1 MELREW
7 LIILGL
13 GLVTIIVLDGIRR
26 FQRQRNVP
34 RLDQTGSDS
43 GDSDNS
49 ASDDGY
55 DASVGWELPNGGA
68 RVLKPAQYD
77 AAPSRPKLERQEHPG
92 PSRVLSEFRQRQ
104 RQQGSFQQGPLEDGS
119 AGPAP
124 KPTAGADAS
133 ASVSPEPPVH
143 DAAANDTPGAPQSDA
158 QRSAA
163 SSREGR
169 REPVLELPD
178 DAQAQAV
185 PPAADPED
193 EQRASE
199 PRTSAGAAQAGSGA
213 TPAEQEPHDALHADP
228 EDQPAYDEEDY
239 RLVDLEGMGHSL
251 KSGSRRVGSS
261 VQRFGTSL
269 RRSMSERRRQKRLE
283 RQQRQVEKE
292 EKARLSAQQR
302 AARDAERR
310 EQEEEAEALRASRS
324 LEKAQS
330 EPRGKREQARRPDSK
345 AEHEAALSASLQA
358 EYEALY
364 GDAAEASSACDDASG
379 QSAGFTDSERAA
391 YGDEAPRH
399 PTLGKA
405 LDTAIESE
413 HARAALSEAAEV
425 IIISVMSREEAGF
438 SGPTLL
444 KLMLA
449 CGLRYA
455 SDMGVFHRLETE
467 SPDSSLQFSMV
478 NAVKPGTF
486 PVREMEDFSTPGV
499 TLLMPLPGA
508 EDTAAAFEAMV
519 ETAMV
524 IVRHLGGELKDE
536 NQSVMTAQTVEFA
549 RQRVQ
554 EFERRNRLRRYQVN

>member
-34 RLDQTGSDS
+34 RLDQAGSDS
-43 GDSDNS
+43 DSVND

-77 AAPSRPKLERQEHPG
+77 AVPSRPKLERQEHPG

-104 RQQGSFQQGPLEDGS
+104 RQQDPLQQGSLQQDSPEDDS
-119 AGPAP
+119 AGLTVKPPAS
-124 KPTAGADAS
+124 AGAA
-133 ASVSPEPPVH
+133 ASPEPPVH

-158 QRSAA
+158 QRTAA
-163 SSREGR
+163 SSRESGGR
-169 REPVLELPD
+169 REPVLELPDD

-185 PPAADPED
+185 PPAADPD
-193 EQRASE
+193 EQGAFE
-199 PRTSAGAAQAGSGA
+199 PRTSAGDAAQTGSGA
-213 TPAEQEPHDALHADP
+213 TPAEQEAHDALHADP
-228 EDQPAYDEEDY
+228 EDHPAYDEEDY

-251 KSGSRRVGSS
+251 RSGSRRVGTS

-269 RRSMSERRRQKRLE
+269 RRSMSERRRRKRLE
-283 RQQRQVEKE
+283 RQQRQVEKQ
-292 EKARLSAQQR
+292 EKARLSAQQRAAEQERRRLEEEAR

-310 EQEEEAEALRASRS
+310 EQEEEAEALRAS
-324 LEKAQS
+324 
-330 EPRGKREQARRPDSK
+330 
-345 AEHEAALSASLQA
+345 LQA
-358 EYEALY
+358 EYEALH
-364 GDAAEASSACDDASG
+364 GDAADANPASDDAPG
-379 QSAGFTDSERAA
+379 QSAGFADSKRAA

-399 PTLGKA
+399 PTLDKA
-405 LDTAIESE
+405 LDTAVESE
-413 HARAALSEAAEV
+413 HARAALSEAGEV
-425 IIISVMSREEAGF
+425 IIISVMSRDEAGF

-467 SPDSSLQFSMV
+467 NLDSSLQFSMV